1 MKRFTRLWL
10 LMAVVTFAMMPTSV
24 LADLVTFNV
33 GADEEAELTI
43 DGSLICT
50 NPPGGGWDSCMG
62 SYDMAPGTWY
72 DITINYKNLFGSNG
86 LGLWWDQPDY
96 DDGVWTGGIVPKIN
110 LRTPDGAGGYISGL
124 HADYYDTNGNF
135 LFAVDGE
142 GPIAHGNA
150 DGTNTFYEN
159 QLGLWA
165 GTYTFW
171 GTFEERLTGEI
182 RIIPEP
188 ATLSLLLLGLG
199 SSSLALRRKYR
210 TKWLEC

>member
-24 LADLVTFNV
+24 LAIPTTFTV
-33 GADEEAELTI
+33 GADDYGALTI
-43 DGSLICT
+43 GGSPICT
-50 NPPGGGWDSCMG
+50 YDGGGWGGSVG
-62 SYDMAPGTWY
+62 SYNMVPGTWY
-72 DITINYKNLFGSNG
+72 DITIVYKNRWGSNG
-86 LGLWWDQPDY
+86 LGLWWDQPGDV
-96 DDGVWTGGIVPKIN
+96 GVWTGGIVPKIN
-110 LRTPDGAGGYISGL
+110 LRTSDGAGGYISGL
-124 HADYYDTNGNF
+124 HADYYDLSGNF

-150 DGTNTFYEN
+150 DGVNTFYEN

-182 RIIPEP
+182 RITPVP
-188 ATLSLLLLGLG
+188 VPGALMLGTVG
-199 SSSLALRRKYR
+199 VGFVGWLRRRR
-210 TKWLEC
+210 TL